1 MGLEPA
7 RLIGDSAGGG
17 ALDRQL
23 HPEAVAAAEVV
34 TCVQY
39 SMLCRQRVVW
49 LMVSCQ
55 PAA

>member
-1 MGLEPA
+1 VIVP
-7 RLIGDSAGGG
+7 GG

-34 TCVQY
+34 TYVQY
-39 SMLCRQRVVW
+39 SMLIQQRVVW
-49 LMVSCQ
+49 LMVTCQ